1 MEDTNNIT
9 TDKVKEVLSNVNFS
23 DVIDKLTSNPEDA
36 ANLVNQSAEHI
47 TPEMMEQARKYAVG
61 TQGKQIK
68 EEMARKG
75 VDNKEMKNQM
85 EQQKKL
91 YIEANNKA
99 KGEAKKAILIT
110 SSKILKFKD
119 VHVKILKSEA
129 IKIIGSDN
137 AIEIACSRLAVGP
150 LQNKTIKVWYDPTR
164 KGNNNRASKIVDFKM
179 AGELLIIMEEG
190 DLTELDFKLAEKSL
204 L

>member
-9 TDKVKEVLSNVNFS
+9 ADKVKDALNNISFS
-23 DVIDKLTSNPEDA
+23 EVIDKLTSNPNEA
-36 ANLVNQSAEHI
+36 VNLVNQSAEHI

-68 EEMARKG
+68 KEMARKG

-99 KGEAKKAILIT
+99 KGEAKKVILIT
-110 SSKILKFKD
+110 SSKIVKSKD
-119 VHVKILKSEA
+119 IHVKILKSEA
-129 IKIIGSDN
+129 IKIIGSDD
-137 AIEIACSRLAVGP
+137 AIEISCSRLAVGP
-150 LQNKTIKVWYDPTR
+150 LQGKTIKVWYDPNR

-179 AGELLIIMEEG
+179 AGELLIIIEEG
-190 DLTELDFKLAEKSL
+190 DLTEADFKLAEKSL